1 MTVEVTWHEHV
12 LVLSIAR
19 PERRN
24 AVDHATLVA
33 LASGLE
39 DALAGAARAVV
50 LTGQGGSFCAGADL
64 AGVEDEG
71 FSHALS
77 AVLHGLT
84 TARAVTIAA
93 VDGPA
98 LGAGMQLALA
108 CDVRVASSRSRFGIP
123 AARLGLAVD
132 GWTVRRAAALLGGA
146 TARAMLLAAETI
158 DTERAYGIGFVQRMG
173 DLDTALGWADE
184 IAALAPLTIDA
195 HKTAFERLAWQPPD
209 DPEVASTFAA
219 AWASADAREGRT
231 AFLEKR
237 APRFRGR

>member
-12 LVLSIAR
+12 LVLAIAR

-50 LTGQGGSFCAGADL
+50 LTGHGGSFCAGADL

-98 LGAGMQLALA
+98 HGAGQ
-108 CDVRVASSRSRFGIP
+108 RVLQPGRQRHERGV
-123 AARLGLAVD
+123 VD
-132 GWTVRRAAALLGGA
+132 GIATLGSGDGEDEHV
-146 TARAMLLAAETI
+146 L
-158 DTERAYGIGFVQRMG
+158 VPG
-173 DLDTALGWADE
+173 DLDRHLTTFP
-184 IAALAPLTIDA
+184 AA
-195 HKTAFERLAWQPPD
+195 ERLRRHQ
-209 DPEVASTFAA
+209 
-219 AWASADAREGRT
+219 GR
-231 AFLEKR
+231 R
-237 APRFRGR
+237 SPSGRL